1 MLGMGDPALREEG
14 RLCVAE
20 MGECGA
26 IEYPALMTKRGI
38 ITLLVLG
45 AIAIAVVLV
54 VTLPRLLK
62 SEEPDPAPTYVVA
75 IDAGHGGRD
84 PGATADDVLE
94 KDINLLIA
102 KKVQLLVDAEP
113 DLVVKMTRTLDIFVP
128 LEDRIRIAEE
138 AGATIYVSIHI
149 NSYATEEAHGV
160 ETIVSDARLQDDD
173 AWVLAEL
180 LQDAV
185 VEATGARDRGARSQD
200 SYMHRTEMPAASIEV
215 GYLTNPEERERL
227 LDPAYQDQI
236 AGGILAGIKRF
247 MGWKY
252 PPVSQ

>member
-1 MLGMGDPALREEG
+1 MNW
-14 RLCVAE
+14 
-20 MGECGA
+20 
-26 IEYPALMTKRGI
+26 KR
-38 ITLLVLG
+38 VF
-45 AIAIAVVLV
+45 AAVAVVCLV
-54 VTLPRLLK
+54 GAAAYVLFYFFGRTPPPA
-62 SEEPDPAPTYVVA
+62 PDPAPVYVVA

-84 PGATADDVLE
+84 PGATTDDVLE

-102 KKVQLLVDAEP
+102 GKLQQLVDAEP
-113 DLVVKMTRTLDIFVP
+113 DLVVRMTRTLDIFVP

-138 AGATIYVSIHI
+138 AGATIYVSVHI
-149 NSYATEEAHGV
+149 NSYATEEATGV
-160 ETIVSDARLQDDD
+160 ETIVSDTRPLDDD
-173 AWVLAEL
+173 SWVLAEL

-215 GYLTNPEERERL
+215 GYLTNPEERELL

-236 AGGILAGIKRF
+236 AAGILAGIKQF
-247 MGWKY
+247 LGWKY